1 MKKYIITALILLI
14 VVLASGC
21 IVQNTQGS
29 GKIINQSRDVSDFN
43 QVSVDGASTL
53 IITQG
58 DKESLTVEADDNLM
72 PYIKTNVSNNT
83 LKIYNNPILP
93 TKTIRYYLTVKD
105 INSINYLGSGNIQS
119 NNLKVNSLKIRI
131 DGAGNANLTN
141 LSADTLK
148 ILIIG
153 AGNLISSGNVNDQD
167 IHISGAGKYSG
178 DNLTSKTAVITIDG
192 SGNAVVRVS
201 NTLNATI
208 NGVGQISYVGTPKIT
223 PLINGDGTINKISS

>member
-21 IVQNTQGS
+21 IWQNLQGS
-29 GKIINQSRDVSDFN
+29 GKIINQSRDVSGFN
-43 QVSVDGASTL
+43 QISVDGSSTL

-93 TKTIRYYLTVKD
+93 TKTIKYYLTVKD
-105 INSINYLGSGNIQS
+105 INSINYLGSGNIRS
-119 NNLKVNSLKIRI
+119 NNLKVNSLKIKV
-131 DGAGNANLTN
+131 DGAGNTNLTN

-148 ILIIG
+148 ILITG
-153 AGNLISSGNVNDQD
+153 AGNIISSGNANNQD
-167 IHISGAGKYSG
+167 IYTSGAGNYIG
-178 DNLTSKTAVITIDG
+178 NNLTSKTATITMYGTGKAIIK
-192 SGNAVVRVS
+192 VS
-201 NTLNATI
+201 TTLNAKI
-208 NGVGQISYVGTPKIT
+208 NGVGQISYIGDPKLTQLIT
-223 PLINGDGTINKISS
+223 GPGTIKQISG

>member
-21 IVQNTQGS
+21 IWQNLQGS
-29 GKIINQSRDVSDFN
+29 GKIINQSRDVSGFN
-43 QVSVDGASTL
+43 QISVDGSSTL

-93 TKTIRYYLTVKD
+93 TKTIKYYLTVKD
-105 INSINYLGSGNIQS
+105 INSINYLGSGNIRS
-119 NNLKVNSLKIRI
+119 NNLKVNSLKIKV
-131 DGAGNANLTN
+131 DGSGNANLTN

-148 ILIIG
+148 ILITG
-153 AGNLISSGNVNDQD
+153 AGNIISSGNANNQD
-167 IHISGAGKYSG
+167 IYTSGAGNYIG
-178 DNLTSKTAVITIDG
+178 NNLTSKTATITMYGTGKAIIK
-192 SGNAVVRVS
+192 VS
-201 NTLNATI
+201 TTLNAKI
-208 NGVGQISYVGTPKIT
+208 NGVGQISYIGDPKLTQLIT
-223 PLINGDGTINKISS
+223 GPGTIKQISG

>member
-1 MKKYIITALILLI
+1 MKKYIIAALILLI

-21 IVQNTQGS
+21 IVQNIQGS
-29 GKIINQSRDVSDFN
+29 GKIINQSRDVSGFN
-43 QVSVDGASTL
+43 QISVDGISTL

-58 DKESLTVEADDNLM
+58 DKESLTVESDDNLM

-93 TKTIRYYLTVKD
+93 TKPIKYYLTVKD

-119 NNLKVNSLKIRI
+119 NNLKVNSLKIKV

-148 ILIIG
+148 IWIIG
-153 AGNLISSGNVNDQD
+153 AGNIISSGNANNQD
-167 IHISGAGKYSG
+167 IHISGAGDYIG
-178 DNLTSKTAVITIDG
+178 NNLTSKTATITMDG
-192 SGNAVVRVS
+192 TGKAIVKVS
-201 NTLNATI
+201 NTLNAKI
-208 NGVGQISYVGTPKIT
+208 NGVGQILYIGDPKLTQLIT
-223 PLINGDGTINKISS
+223 GPGTINKISG